1 MAKAR
6 VTCTCKICGA
16 TFTRETIKRNRAEAD
31 SWEAWAAEN
40 IDTCP
45 SCYRAEKK
53 QKEAEHVAARS
64 QQLPQLQGSEKQVA
78 WANSIRN
85 KMISENQ
92 VAKGIIDGEFQNPDG
107 SVLTFQQAQELW
119 TGAEF
124 TEAEK
129 KTVDTVIKLFT
140 ETQAKW
146 FIDHRFDRF

>member
-6 VTCTCKICGA
+6 ATCTCKTCGA
-16 TFTRETIKRNRAEAD
+16 TFIRETIKRSRSEAD

-45 SCYRAEKK
+45 DCYRAQQQKKEKSL
-53 QKEAEHVAARS
+53 EAARN
-64 QQLPQLQGSEKQVA
+64 QQLPQLLGSEKQVA
-78 WANSIRN
+78 WANAIRN

-92 VAKGIIDGEFQNPDG
+92 VAKGIIDGEFENPDG

-124 TEAEK
+124 TESEK
-129 KTVDTVIKLFT
+129 KTVDSVIKLFT

>member
-6 VTCTCKICGA
+6 ATCTCKTCGA
-16 TFTRETIKRNRAEAD
+16 TFTRETIKRNRSEAD

-45 SCYRAEKK
+45 GCFRAQQ
-53 QKEAEHVAARS
+53 QKEKELEAAARS
-64 QQLPQLQGSEKQVA
+64 SQLPQLQGSEKQVA
-78 WANSIRN
+78 WANAIRN

-107 SVLTFQQAQELW
+107 SVLTFRQAKEIW
-119 TGAEF
+119 SVGEF
-124 TEAEK
+124 TPENK
-129 KTVDTVIKLFT
+129 KTVDSVIKLFT

-146 FIDHRFDRF
+146 FIDHRFDKI

>member
-1 MAKAR
+1 MAKAKA
-6 VTCTCKICGA
+6 TCTCKTCGA
-16 TFTRETIKRNRAEAD
+16 TFTRETIKRNRSEAD

-53 QKEAEHVAARS
+53 QKEAERVAARS

-78 WANSIRN
+78 WANTIRD
-85 KMISENQ
+85 KIISENQ
-92 VAKGIIDGEFQNPDG
+92 VAKGIVDGEFQNPDG
-107 SVLTFQQAQELW
+107 SVLTFRQAQEIW
-119 TGAEF
+119 SVGEF
-124 TEAEK
+124 SPENK

-146 FIDHRFDRF
+146 FIDHRFDKI

>member
-31 SWEAWAAEN
+31 NWEAWAAEN

-45 SCYRAEKK
+45 GCFRAQQ
-53 QKEAEHVAARS
+53 QKEKELEAAARS
-64 QQLPQLQGSEKQVA
+64 SQLPQLQGSEKQVA
-78 WANSIRN
+78 WANTIRD

-92 VAKGIIDGEFQNPDG
+92 LAQGIRDGEFINQDG
-107 SVLTFQQAQELW
+107 TTLTFQQAQEFW
-119 TGAEF
+119 ATADS
-124 TEAEK
+124 TPAQQAAA
-129 KTVDTVIKLFT
+129 DAVIKLFT